1 MAQAAVCLAKF
12 IQGPLLT
19 KLVGTGIEFC
29 DYHCCQDCAPE
40 DSGIFPEP
48 KIVLASA
55 KSDVN
60 AGIEQKWTGWQWPV
74 C

>member
-1 MAQAAVCLAKF
+1 VTQGAVRLAKF
-12 IQGPLLT
+12 IEGPLLT
-19 KLVGTGIEFC
+19 MVVGTGVELC
-29 DYHCCQDCAPE
+29 GHCRQDCALE
-40 DSGIFPEP
+40 DRGIFPEP

-55 KSDVN
+55 KSEVN

>member
-1 MAQAAVCLAKF
+1 MV
-12 IQGPLLT
+12 
-19 KLVGTGIEFC
+19 VDTGVEFC
-29 DYHCCQDCAPE
+29 GYHCRQDCALE

-60 AGIEQKWTGWQWPV
+60 ARIEQKWTWLQ
-74 C
+74 

>member
-1 MAQAAVCLAKF
+1 VCPAKF

-19 KLVGTGIEFC
+19 MVMGAGVEFC
-29 DYHCCQDCAPE
+29 GYHSREDCALE
-40 DSGIFPEP
+40 DSSIFPEP

-60 AGIEQKWTGWQWPV
+60 PSIEQKWTGRQ
-74 C
+74 